1 MSRRTQTPSDQLQ
14 GLLMHGEHLL
24 DRVEERTA
32 KLSRV
37 PEGLLNILLGVCLGM
52 LIAYATHFQRPT
64 VEFEIVG
71 PLMGGAGGALASLF
85 SRDWGGRKREEKL
98 RLERMEASSRLQMA
112 LQTVDFLRSQGRL
125 LPEEV
130 KLGAWSEVNR
140 LLSNQKLTVA
150 SRPQTALL
158 GAMLPAGP
166 AASSKDN

>member
-1 MSRRTQTPSDQLQ
+1 MSRRTQTPGDQLQ

-52 LIAYATHFQRPT
+52 LIAYGIHFERPM

-71 PLMGGAGGALASLF
+71 PLMGGAGGALASLA

-130 KLGAWSEVNR
+130 KLGAWTEVNR
-140 LLSNQKLTVA
+140 LLSNQKIPSS

-158 GAMLPAGP
+158 GTMLPSSAS
-166 AASSKDN
+166 SSKDH